1 MWSIFTSKNL
11 TAKTNKIAFNC
22 RELKNNGR
30 IDEEYSRD
38 SVSKDIGNGKKIKS
52 WTWTLYMAGFQIL
65 ISEKMH
71 EKIITIHCNQA
82 MSRCSFK
89 MVLSY
94 YIQKQHL
101 RGALGKRYFKICFQS
116 TWQIPMCLILVRLQ
130 AVSLQPYWKRGFSWV
145 FFNDFDCG
153 FQLATFH

>member
-52 WTWTLYMAGFQIL
+52 WTWTLYMTGFQIL

-116 TWQIPMCLILVRLQ
+116 TWQIPMNVFD
-130 AVSLQPYWKRGFSWV
+130 FSEV
-145 FFNDFDCG
+145 AGC
-153 FQLATFH
+153 